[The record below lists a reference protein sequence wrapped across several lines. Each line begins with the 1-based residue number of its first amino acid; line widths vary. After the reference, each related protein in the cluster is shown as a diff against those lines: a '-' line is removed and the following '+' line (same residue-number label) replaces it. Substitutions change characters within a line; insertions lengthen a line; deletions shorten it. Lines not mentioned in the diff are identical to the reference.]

1 MKDYIKRKQGEIR
14 VKRKTGNK
22 SWEYHF
28 NAWVAYG
35 VNFPEKKNCVC
46 LETHGKL
53 NNGVK
58 EQRWKF
64 MNGTL
69 MEERFRQ
76 LRNEGFDFAP
86 RKTIIDTDDV
96 KIASFASRNLSNDT
110 GE

>member
-1 MKDYIKRKQGEIR
+1 
-14 VKRKTGNK
+14 
-22 SWEYHF
+22 
-28 NAWVAYG
+28 
-35 VNFPEKKNCVC
+35 